1 MDLDLYSPS
10 PLLVYALKTVGLLFS
25 VAISSLSFQHLQ
37 MIFNIKDT
45 DLWEGVI
52 EFTK

>member
-1 MDLDLYSPS
+1 MDLDLHSPS
-10 PLLVYALKTVGLLFS
+10 LLLIHALKRVGLLFS
-25 VAISSLSFQHLQ
+25 VSYQFSFQHLQ

-52 EFTK
+52 EFLN